1 MPEVEK
7 LTKQLGHV
15 ARQLENWSHFII
27 TPDKEFETRFGR
39 KADKKRKLFNGQI
52 ECTYYQ
58 YFGPLPPR

>member
-1 MPEVEK
+1 
-7 LTKQLGHV
+7 
-15 ARQLENWSHFII
+15 LENWSHFVI